1 MDIIL
6 SKILL
11 KEENKTITKKD
22 LINENF
28 DYDIIMNEIKFSNN
42 MTLKNEIILFILLN
56 KYTNLKEMFHDCS
69 LLTSIILSNF
79 NTNNVTDM
87 TNISVFVIH

>member
-28 DYDIIMNEIKFSNN
+28 DCDIIMNEIKFSNN
-42 MTLKNEIILFILLN
+42 MTLKNENNII
-56 KYTNLKEMFHDCS
+56 YTFK
-69 LLTSIILSNF
+69 
-79 NTNNVTDM
+79 
-87 TNISVFVIH
+87 